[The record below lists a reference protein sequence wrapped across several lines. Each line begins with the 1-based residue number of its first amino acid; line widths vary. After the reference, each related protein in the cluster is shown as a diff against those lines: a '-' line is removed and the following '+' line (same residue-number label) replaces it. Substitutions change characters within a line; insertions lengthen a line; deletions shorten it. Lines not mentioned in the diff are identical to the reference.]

1 MCFATVLRTKTV
13 EFSSAGISQEVECR
27 AHAGHQGGSPQPGQV
42 VAAEMVLFATFSHIF
57 IQ

>member
-13 EFSSAGISQEVECR
+13 ESSSTGICQEVESR
-27 AHAGHQGGSPQPGQV
+27 AHTGHQGGSPQPGQV
-42 VAAEMVLFATFSHIF
+42 VAAEMVLSAAFSHIF